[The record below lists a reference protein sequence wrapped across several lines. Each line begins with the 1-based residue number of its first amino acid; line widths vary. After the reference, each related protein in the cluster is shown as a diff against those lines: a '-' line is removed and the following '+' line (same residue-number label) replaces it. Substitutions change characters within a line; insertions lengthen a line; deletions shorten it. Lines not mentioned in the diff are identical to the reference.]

1 MKYKITKK
9 HIRSV
14 LKEYI
19 DDYAEDLLKKY
30 QPEDSY
36 EDKYEQVE
44 KEFRSVM
51 TDFVKKHA
59 HKFEDGKW
67 GVIGVVDGT
76 LDKYFK

>member
-9 HIRSV
+9 HIRNI
-14 LKEYI
+14 LKEYV
-19 DDYAEDLLKKY
+19 DDYAEDLLKKF
-30 QPEDSY
+30 QPQDSY

-44 KEFRSVM
+44 KEFRSLM

-67 GVIGVVDGT
+67 SIIGIVDGT